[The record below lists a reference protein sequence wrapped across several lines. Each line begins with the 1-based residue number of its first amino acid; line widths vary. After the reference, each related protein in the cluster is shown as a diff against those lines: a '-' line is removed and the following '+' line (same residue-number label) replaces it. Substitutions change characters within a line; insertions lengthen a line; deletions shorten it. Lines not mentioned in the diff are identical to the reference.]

1 MESVCGLMFCVC
13 FPLRSLSRVAS
24 DNSSDSVVCIGIL
37 RPLRPLR
44 EIKWHILTAS
54 NGDDNFVD
62 IGGNGEWDY
71 TLAEPLSA
79 VRRTVDSG

>member
-1 MESVCGLMFCVC
+1 MMKLKFYFSVSVV
-13 FPLRSLSRVAS
+13 PLRSLSRVAS

-37 RPLRPLR
+37 RPLPPLR
-44 EIKWHILTAS
+44 EITAS

-79 VRRTVDSG
+79 VRRTADSG

>member
-1 MESVCGLMFCVC
+1 MVSVFVHNL
-13 FPLRSLSRVAS
+13 PLRPLSRVAS
-24 DNSSDSVVCIGIL
+24 DYFSDSVVCIGIL

-44 EIKWHILTAS
+44 EIKGHILTAS

-62 IGGNGEWDY
+62 IGGNSEWNY

-79 VRRTVDSG
+79 VRRTADSDKLDC

>member
-44 EIKWHILTAS
+44 PLREIKGHILTAS
-54 NGDDNFVD
+54 NGNDNFVD
-62 IGGNGEWDY
+62 IGGKGEW
-71 TLAEPLSA
+71 E
-79 VRRTVDSG
+79 